1 MTKNAALITI
11 GDELMIGQVVDTNS
25 SFISQQLILAGLWVS
40 LRVSVGDEAQSILQ
54 ALDTAA
60 AKADV
65 VIITGGLGPTKDDIT
80 KEVLCRYFGGKM
92 VINNEALENVKS
104 IFSRLNKPLIES
116 NYKQAEVPETCTVLL
131 NKNGTAPA
139 MFFSKN
145 DKLFFSLPGVPFEM
159 EALVNEYVIPIIQQ
173 RFQLPKI
180 VHRHILTIGLGES
193 FLAEKIK
200 SIEDSLPPSIKL
212 AYLPDSGL
220 VKLRLTATDGSDEAT
235 LAQLDSAASQIRKIT
250 AEYFVCDEDIK
261 IETVI
266 GRLLSEKKKTL
277 ATAESCTGG
286 YIAHLLTANPKSSNY
301 FTGSV
306 VCYDKRIK
314 SEVLGVDKQLI
325 DAEGTVN
332 EAVAV
337 QLARGV
343 LTALGSDYAIGIT
356 GLMGPDAG
364 DEDKPVGTTWIAVG
378 NKNTIVAKEFLFRFS
393 RRKNIQNAAT
403 QALNMLRLFIKNQE
417 K

>member
-1 MTKNAALITI
+1 MTKSAALITI

-40 LRVSVGDEAQSILQ
+40 LRISVGDEAQSILQ

-159 EALVNEYVIPIIQQ
+159 EALVNEYVIPIIQR

-200 SIEDSLPPSIKL
+200 SIEDNLPPSIKL

-220 VKLRLTATDGSDEAT
+220 VKLRLTATDGSDEVI

-250 AEYFVCDEDIK
+250 DEYFVCDEDIK
-261 IETVI
+261 IETLI

-325 DAEGTVN
+325 EEEGTVN

-343 LTALGSDYAIGIT
+343 LTTLGSDYAIGIT

-378 NKNTIVAKEFLFRFS
+378 DKNTIVAKEFFFRFN

>member
-1 MTKNAALITI
+1 MTSAALITI

-220 VKLRLTATDGSDEAT
+220 VKLRLTATDGSDEVI

-250 AEYFVCDEDIK
+250 DEYFVCDEDIK

-314 SEVLGVDKQLI
+314 SEVLGVHKQLI